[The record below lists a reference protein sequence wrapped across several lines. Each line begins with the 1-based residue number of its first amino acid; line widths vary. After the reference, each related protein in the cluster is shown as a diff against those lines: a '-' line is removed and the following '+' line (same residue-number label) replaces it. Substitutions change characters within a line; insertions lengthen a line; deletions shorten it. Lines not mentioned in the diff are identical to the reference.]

1 MSRVVS
7 IVTDS
12 DWIARYQDAGYD
24 ALIASVAGR
33 CLADDAF
40 IELMNLIG
48 SQPAITWP
56 MLLMYLADRQ
66 GAGALAGVQV
76 WGESLPVAQSRPAA
90 PSGLGSA
97 EWGVWFSSPDTG
109 TAVVRWYVNGAL
121 KIRREQDLSVNRSA
135 TLSELGA
142 SSGAVVQIA
151 IEDGAGVVGWWARVA
166 LP

>member
-40 IELMNLIG
+40 IELVNLIG

-76 WGESLPVAQSRPAA
+76 WGESLPVAQLRPAA
-90 PSGLGSA
+90 PAGLGAA
-97 EWGVWFSSPDTG
+97 EWGVWFSTPDTG
-109 TAVVRWYVNGAL
+109 TAMVRWYVNGAL
-121 KIRREQDLSVNRSA
+121 KIRREHDLSVNRSA
-135 TLSELGA
+135 TLTELGA
-142 SSGAVVQIA
+142 ATGSVVQIA
-151 IEDGAGVVGWWARVA
+151 IEDASVVGWWARIVI
-166 LP
+166 P